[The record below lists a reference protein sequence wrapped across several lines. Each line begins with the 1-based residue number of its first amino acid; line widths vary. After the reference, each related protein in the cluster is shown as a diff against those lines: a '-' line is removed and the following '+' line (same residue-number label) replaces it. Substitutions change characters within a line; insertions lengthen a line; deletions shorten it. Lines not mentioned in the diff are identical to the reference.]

1 MKIFKKLAS
10 ALMVLPMLAALTAC
24 SDDDGKYTPAEKLS
38 NAQVFFSN
46 ELPSTQ
52 DIAIDGTSFVVPI
65 NRVNTDGELTVQLN
79 VEQDEASLFNI
90 PTSVTFADGESVAY
104 ITITYDPAKQEY
116 DALHPITIS
125 IAEESYTTPY
135 GDTSYTF
142 QAGPLAPWEDMG
154 NAIYRE
160 DMISTWYGVD
170 NLEYEV
176 PIQKNSLVEGL
187 YRLVNPYG
195 ATYPYNDPG
204 DWDTSKDYYMVVHA
218 EDPEFVW
225 VEESN
230 TGTNWGK
237 GNFNF
242 ISYVAYFIKNGNP
255 LEAVKAARPDL
266 FGKLENG
273 VITMPQRAMLGWR
286 DSDDGLY
293 YCNVNGKFA
302 IALPGASLVE
312 YDYTADALYA
322 GLLKTPAETYQ
333 GVVDITL
340 GADVASA
347 KYAMTSADVSEE
359 EAAAAI
365 VAGELE
371 AEEITE
377 AVRVYLPVEE
387 EGKYRVTVVT
397 FDAEGEAQE
406 SASCVFEFEK
416 GGSSWESLG
425 ECLYTDDFMTMG
437 SYDEET
443 EEWSPAFKVTP
454 QTYAVEVLASTKTPG
469 LYRVK
474 NAYGEVYP
482 YNEEG
487 DWDAS
492 MDYFLEID
500 ATDPENVFIEKQP
513 LGLDWGYG
521 MFSVES
527 DGSYY
532 MKKYGLTPAQITA
545 ALEFDVFGKLAD
557 DAITFPEDVF
567 TVSFGDYEFYGNH
580 NGAFKVNLKPAS
592 ESAVK
597 AAKFARRLRGGKHG
611 FAAGQNTNG
620 KQKFVKKLTFKNVK
634 PAILK

>member
-425 ECLYTDDFMTMG
+425 MGVYTENILAALYGIDTQV
-437 SYDEET
+437 YE
-443 EEWSPAFKVTP
+443 
-454 QTYAVEVLASTKTPG
+454 VEILASTKNPG
-469 LYRVK
+469 LYRMK
-474 NAYGEVYP
+474 NAYGEAYP
-482 YNEEG
+482 YNDPG
-487 DWDAS
+487 DWDTS
-492 MDYFLEID
+492 MDYYLEIN
-500 ATDPENVFIEKQP
+500 AQDPQLVYVDKQET
-513 LGLDWGYG
+513 GLAWKEGP
-521 MFSVES
+521 FAVQSLA
-527 DGSYY
+527 SYY
-532 MKKYGLTPAQITA
+532 YELGYTTDIILAKAPNAFGTFADGVITIP
-545 ALEFDVFGKLAD
+545 VGGMLAYLN
-557 DAITFPEDVF
+557 
-567 TVSFGDYEFYGNH
+567 GDGPYKGNT
-580 NGAFKVNLKPAS
+580 GGEFKVVLPGAAS
-592 ESAVK
+592 KSAIK
-597 AAKFARRLRGGKHG
+597 AAKFASRLRGGKHNSKNFKPFRMNVNKT
-611 FAAGQNTNG
+611 FA
-620 KQKFVKKLTFKNVK
+620 KPMVKNLR
-634 PAILK
+634 PAVLK

>member
-1 MKIFKKLAS
+1 MKIFNKLAS
-10 ALMVLPMLAALTAC
+10 VLMVLPMLVALTAC
-24 SDDDGKYTPAEKLS
+24 SDDDGKYTPAEKLA

-90 PTSVTFADGESVAY
+90 PSSVTFADGESVAY
-104 ITITYDPAKQEY
+104 ITITYDPATQEY

-160 DMISTWYGVD
+160 DLISTWYGVD

-230 TGTNWGK
+230 TGTDWGK

-242 ISYVAYFIKNGNP
+242 ISYVAYFMQNGNS

-312 YDYTADALYA
+312 YDYSANALYA
-322 GLLKTPAETYQ
+322 GILKTPAETYQ
-333 GVVDITL
+333 GVVDLTL

-377 AVRVYLPVEE
+377 NTRVYLPLEE
-387 EGKYRVTVVT
+387 DGKYRVTVVT
-397 FDAEGEAQE
+397 FDEEGEVQE
-406 SASCVFEFEK
+406 SASCVFEFVK
-416 GGSSWESLG
+416 GESPWQSLG
-425 ECLYTDDFMTMG
+425 MALYTDDIVGPLFEA
-437 SYDEET
+437 D
-443 EEWSPAFKVTP
+443 PVT
-454 QTYAVEVLASTKTPG
+454 YEVEVFEHKDNPG
-469 LYRVK
+469 LYRLK
-474 NAYGEVYP
+474 NAYGEGYP

-492 MDYFLEID
+492 MDYYLEID
-500 ATDPENVFIEKQP
+500 ATDPTSVYFEEQE

-521 MFSVES
+521 MMSAVS
-527 DGSYY
+527 DAARYLAIGYDIETIKANGIEFGSLVD
-532 MKKYGLTPAQITA
+532 G
-545 ALEFDVFGKLAD
+545 V
-557 DAITFPEDVF
+557 ITFPVKGIIAFDDDGGYYAN
-567 TVSFGDYEFYGNH
+567 T
-580 NGAFKVNLKPAS
+580 NGAFKLVLPGAAS
-592 ESAVK
+592 ESGIK
-597 AAKFARRLRGGKHG
+597 AAKFARRLRGERSHTRSCERIKRMVGLKTPVN
-611 FAAGQNTNG
+611 AEVN
-620 KQKFVKKLTFKNVK
+620 KFDT
-634 PAILK
+634 LK